1 LVLSH
6 DEVVHGKG
14 SMVNK
19 MPGTYEQ
26 KFDNLRAA
34 YGYMMTH
41 PGKKLLFMGQDF
53 AQFAEWNEAKSL
65 EWELVEEYESHRQMQ
80 AYYKA
85 LNHLYTSHPALYEG
99 DYLQEGFEW
108 IDCMDAERSIITFLR
123 RSKNSK
129 EQLLVVCNFTPVT
142 HTAYRV
148 GVPFAG
154 KFKEIFNS
162 SKPEFGGSGEGNPR
176 MKKSKPVNWN
186 SRDNSIE
193 LTIPG
198 LSMMVFSCEEEA
210 PKKTSGKKE
219 APAKKT
225 ATGKSCKATAVKE
238 KEPAKKSAKVTEEKA
253 PVKKAGK
260 PKKNEK

>member
-1 LVLSH
+1 V
-6 DEVVHGKG
+6 
-14 SMVNK
+14 
-19 MPGTYEQ
+19 PGTYEQ
-26 KFDNLRAA
+26 KFDDLRAA

-65 EWELVEEYESHRQMQ
+65 EWNLTEEYESHRQMQ
-80 AYYKA
+80 AYYQA
-85 LNHLYTSHPALYEG
+85 LNHLYTSHQALYEG

-123 RSKNSK
+123 RSKDSK

-142 HTAYRV
+142 HTDYRV

-162 SKPEFGGSGEGNPR
+162 SKPEFGGNGEGNPR
-176 MKKSKPVNWN
+176 MKRSKPVNWN
-186 SRDNSIE
+186 NRDNSIE

-210 PKKTSGKKE
+210 PKKATAEKSAAKKPAKAAEKKTAAKKE
-219 APAKKT
+219 AKATEKKTVTKKEAKATEKRTVAKK
-225 ATGKSCKATAVKE
+225 AE
-238 KEPAKKSAKVTEEKA
+238 KVTEKKTSA
-253 PVKKAGK
+253 KKAGK
-260 PKKNEK
+260 AKKEDK

>member
-1 LVLSH
+1 MRSYN
-6 DEVVHGKG
+6 
-14 SMVNK
+14 S
-19 MPGTYEQ
+19 TYCFPK

-65 EWELVEEYESHRQMQ
+65 EWELIDEYDSHRQMQ

-123 RSKNSK
+123 RSRDGK

-142 HTAYRV
+142 HTDYRV

-186 SRDNSIE
+186 NRDNSIE

-219 APAKKT
+219 APAKKS
-225 ATGKSCKATAVKE
+225 ATGNSCKAKAVKE
-238 KEPAKKSAKVTEEKA
+238 KAPAKMSEKVTEKKVPAKKAD
-253 PVKKAGK
+253 K